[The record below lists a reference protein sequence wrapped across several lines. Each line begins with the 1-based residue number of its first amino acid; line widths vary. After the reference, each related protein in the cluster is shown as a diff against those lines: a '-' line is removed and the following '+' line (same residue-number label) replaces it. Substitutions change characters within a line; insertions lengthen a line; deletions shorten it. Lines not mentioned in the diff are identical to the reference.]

1 MELDEYLEQAE
12 GLLGISPTAKTT
24 SVQLTPRW
32 DNLNNFNVD
41 RAYVLFR
48 QRDVSTCVNR
58 SEADEDFIQV
68 GNFETS
74 FLAAF
79 KFF

>member
-32 DNLNNFNVD
+32 GILSLLDVD
-41 RAYVLFR
+41 WAYAVAR
-48 QRDVSTCVNR
+48 YVI
-58 SEADEDFIQV
+58 DFLLV
-68 GNFETS
+68 
-74 FLAAF
+74 
-79 KFF
+79 